1 MAKKSATNKLPNM
14 APLLRVV
21 GRDLGAAQQVQQAA
35 LHLPP
40 TVVVQPLAAAAQHDY
55 TQIDPALTIIP
66 SEQLE
71 SIPHVGM
78 GYAGF
83 TPQQRYHFLAWT
95 LTVEMPAPAAFHQL
109 YLANLEVNLFDEPS
123 RAHAA
128 KSALLA
134 LAQLPAWQAEL
145 ALARTL
151 LLACWLTQDGPGLS
165 RWLASWSGPLPIV
178 GIALGHLSLLHEK
191 IDPQHVIQ
199 LASQWQLGQPLPT
212 PALLQL
218 RLASLATNLA
228 LEPLQYALAQQG
240 AAACLPKAWRCTHR
254 DLRLALPQPDLR
266 LVVEALLR
274 EMLTA
279 PTHARSTDHTATP
292 AEANLP
298 AGQPTASAPGSN
310 NSWHL
315 ILEFGESRSD
325 LFQFALQRAQELPGY
340 VQMMDENRRMIHR
353 VHFSKSEL
361 RRFWQLWDYV
371 QSWSGTS
378 VYLNGKALNKW
389 EIYPYSP
396 FMR

>member
-1 MAKKSATNKLPNM
+1 M

-21 GRDLGAAQQVQQAA
+21 GRDLGAVQQVQQATTR
-35 LHLPP
+35 LPP
-40 TVVVQPLAAAAQHDY
+40 TVVVQPPAAPDTHDY
-55 TQIDPALTIIP
+55 TQIDPALTVTP

-71 SIPHVGM
+71 RVPHVAM

-95 LTVEMPAPAAFHQL
+95 LDVETPAPAAFRQL

-128 KSALLA
+128 KHTLLE
-134 LAQLPAWQAEL
+134 LAQLSAWQAEL

-151 LLACWLTQDGPGLS
+151 LLACWLTQDGPSLS
-165 RWLASWSGPLPIV
+165 RWVASWSGPLPID

-191 IDPQHVIQ
+191 IQPQHVIR
-199 LASQWQLGQPLPT
+199 LAGQWQLGQALPP

-218 RLASLATNLA
+218 RLASLTTNLA

-266 LVVEALLR
+266 LVVEGLLR

-279 PTHARSTDHTATP
+279 PTHTLPTNSAGTSAD
-292 AEANLP
+292 AN
-298 AGQPTASAPGSN
+298 QPTNQIPVGAADPN
-310 NSWHL
+310 NAWHL

-325 LFQFALQRAQELPGY
+325 LFQFALHRAQELPGY

-378 VYLNGKALNKW
+378 VYLNGKVLNKW